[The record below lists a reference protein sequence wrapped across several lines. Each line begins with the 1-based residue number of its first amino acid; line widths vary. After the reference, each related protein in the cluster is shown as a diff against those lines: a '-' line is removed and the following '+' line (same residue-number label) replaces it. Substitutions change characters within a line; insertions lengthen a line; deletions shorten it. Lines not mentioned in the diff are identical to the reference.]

1 MMNRSWQKGLH
12 MSDGLSQSTISR
24 RRFLN
29 VSLAAAGGVIAL
41 TPRRVPAESNPK
53 QARWAFLS
61 DTHIAANPEDHCRG
75 FYPYRNFEKAIA
87 QVAADLPEGV
97 VITGDLAR
105 LTGQMGD
112 YENLRKLLMPV
123 LGKRPTYLALGN
135 HDDRAV
141 FMDVFEDRP
150 GQAQPIKDKHV
161 VTVDTG
167 PVRFVLLDSLF
178 QVNKTPGLLGKAQR
192 SWLQRYLTEG
202 DDKPVVLFFH
212 HTLGDG
218 DGDLLD
224 VMWLFELVKPVRK
237 VKALV
242 YGHSHEY
249 KSSELE
255 GIHLINLPATAYTFN
270 DREPAGWVEARLTAD
285 GGEFLLHAIAGNT
298 QLDGRVEGLRW
309 RS

>member
-1 MMNRSWQKGLH
+1 
-12 MSDGLSQSTISR
+12 MSDVFNHGEMSR

-29 VSLAAAGGVIAL
+29 VSLAVAGGLAAL
-41 TPRRVPAESNPK
+41 TPRRASAGENRK
-53 QARWAFLS
+53 EARWAFLS
-61 DTHIAANPEDHCRG
+61 DAHISVDPEDNYRG
-75 FYPYRNFEKAIA
+75 FYPTRNFAKAVS
-87 QVAADLPEGV
+87 QVAADLPDGV

-112 YENLRKLLMPV
+112 YESFHKLLMPV

-141 FMDVFEDRP
+141 FLDVFEDRA
-150 GQAQPIKDKHV
+150 GQAQPVKDKHV
-161 VTVDTG
+161 VTVEAG
-167 PVRFVLLDSLF
+167 PVRFILLDSLF
-178 QVNKTPGLLGKAQR
+178 ATNKTMGLLGKAQR
-192 SWLQRYLTEG
+192 SWLQRYLADS
-202 DDKPVVLFFH
+202 DDKPVILFFH

-224 VMWLFELVKPVRK
+224 VMWLFDLVKPARK
-237 VKALV
+237 VKAIV

-249 KSSELE
+249 KTSELE
-255 GIHLINLPATAYTFN
+255 GIHLINVPSTAYTF
-270 DREPAGWVEARLTAD
+270 DDKEPAGWIEARLTAD
-285 GGEFLLHAIAGNT
+285 GGEFVLHAIAGNT

>member
-1 MMNRSWQKGLH
+1 
-12 MSDGLSQSTISR
+12 MSDGVDHSTITR
-24 RRFLN
+24 RQFLN
-29 VSLAAAGGVIAL
+29 VSLAAAGGIIAL
-41 TPRRVPAESNPK
+41 TPRRTPAESDPK

-61 DTHIAANPEDHCRG
+61 DTHIAADPEDNFRG
-75 FYPYRNFEKAIA
+75 FYPYRNFQKALA

-112 YENLRKLLMPV
+112 YENFRKLLMPV
-123 LGKRPTYLALGN
+123 LGRRPVYLTLGN

-141 FMDVFEDRP
+141 FMDVFEERP

-161 VTVDTG
+161 VTVEAG

-192 SWLQRYLTEG
+192 SWLQRHLSDS
-202 DDKPVVLFFH
+202 DDKPVILFFH

-224 VMWLFELVKPVRK
+224 VMWLFDLVKPIKK
-237 VKALV
+237 VKAIV

-249 KSSELE
+249 KSTELE
-255 GIHLINLPATAYTFN
+255 GIHLLNLPATAYNFKN
-270 DREPAGWVEARLTAD
+270 EPLGWVEARLTGS
-285 GGEFLLHAIAGNT
+285 GGEFILHAIGGNT
-298 QLDGRVEGLRW
+298 QLDGRVEGLHW